1 MVLRLNLKKFIIS
14 LAIPL
19 FIGGLSAFII
29 RNDVNI
35 YNKFNNPPLS
45 PPSWVFPVVWT
56 ILYAL
61 MGISL
66 YLVWNKN
73 IPCFKKRSAIILF
86 SLQLILNFIWAPV
99 FFILQNFL
107 LSFIILVFMWILTLG
122 MIIAFYKISKPA
134 GILQIPYIIWLSF
147 AAYLNYGVYLLN

>member
-1 MVLRLNLKKFIIS
+1 MVLKFDLKKFIIS

-19 FIGGLSAFII
+19 ITGGLSAFII
-29 RNDVNI
+29 RNYVNI

-66 YLVWNKN
+66 YSVWNKD
-73 IPCFKKRSAIILF
+73 IPCFKKRTAIILF
-86 SLQLILNFIWAPV
+86 SLQLILNFIWSPV

-122 MIIAFYKISKPA
+122 MIISIYKISKPA

>member
-1 MVLRLNLKKFIIS
+1 MVLRFNLKKFIIS

-19 FIGGLSAFII
+19 ITGGLSAFII
-29 RNDVNI
+29 RNYVNI

-73 IPCFKKRSAIILF
+73 IPCLKKRSAIIFF
-86 SLQLILNFIWAPV
+86 SLQLILNFIWSPV

-122 MIIAFYKISKPA
+122 MIISFYKISKPA